1 MGQVEGMPRDQVSAP
16 FWSAAAPCKNG
27 AMGIDDGIGMII
39 ERGLPV
45 VRADPCAWLAIPL

>member
-1 MGQVEGMPRDQVSAP
+1 MPRDQVSAP

-27 AMGIDDGIGMII
+27 AMVIDDGIGMVI

-45 VRADPCAWLAIPL
+45 ERADPCAWLAIPL